1 MFLSRLYLSMASLL
15 AAIMLLGDLCAAP
28 SLPSQAFLDQH
39 CVKCHAGEKAK
50 GDFRIAELTLD
61 FSVKKNRSLWEKV
74 HQQITSGE
82 MPRRPDR
89 DQMKKPPAS
98 SPIGL
103 LNKAL
108 MFVARKA
115 VWCFEG

>member
-61 FSVKKNRSLWEKV
+61 FSVKK
-74 HQQITSGE
+74 IAASGRKCISKS
-82 MPRRPDR
+82 PRVKCPE
-89 DQMKKPPAS
+89 DQTAT
-98 SPIGL
+98 
-103 LNKAL
+103 
-108 MFVARKA
+108 R
-115 VWCFEG
+115 